1 MYMVNGKIFAYGVCY
16 ELGLNVFFLV
26 QCHKLSSCCSYPIS
40 KYTKDR
46 LKTFGCLNCMLDE
59 CGFIFGFAHSIPSS
73 YIYCL
78 NILFVFW

>member
-40 KYTKDR
+40 KYTKTG
-46 LKTFGCLNCMLDE
+46 LKLLVALTVC
-59 CGFIFGFAHSIPSS
+59 
-73 YIYCL
+73 
-78 NILFVFW
+78 